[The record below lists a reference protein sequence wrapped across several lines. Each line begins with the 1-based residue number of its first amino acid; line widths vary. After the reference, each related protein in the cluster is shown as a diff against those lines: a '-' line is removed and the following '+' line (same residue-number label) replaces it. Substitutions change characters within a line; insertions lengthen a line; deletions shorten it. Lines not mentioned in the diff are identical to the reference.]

1 MIKKLFIGVLAVLL
15 MASMAEAM
23 EVSGKNIPESMTAG
37 DNSLILNGAGTRT
50 KMWMSIY
57 AAGLYLPEKMNNSQE
72 IINADIP
79 MAIKLHV
86 ISGFMSAEKMEN
98 ALLEGFEHST
108 NGNVA
113 PLKDRIDKFVNAQK
127 AELNKD
133 DILEYVYVPGQ
144 GVSVFSK
151 GKLATTVEG
160 LDFKKAVFG
169 IWLCD
174 EPCDENL
181 KEELLAK

>member
-15 MASMAEAM
+15 MNSMAEAR

-37 DNSLILNGAGTRT
+37 DNALILNGAGTRT

-57 AAGLYLPEKMNNSQE
+57 AAGLYLPEKMQNAQE
-72 IINADIP
+72 IISADIP
-79 MAIKLHV
+79 MAIKIHV

-98 ALLEGFEHST
+98 ALRDGFEKST
-108 NGNVA
+108 NGNLT
-113 PLKDRIDKFVNAQK
+113 PLKDRIEKFILAQK

-133 DILEYVYVPGQ
+133 DILEYVYIPGQ

-151 GKLATTVEG
+151 GKLTTTVEG
-160 LDFKKAVFG
+160 NDFKKAVFG

-174 EPCDENL
+174 DPCDEDL
-181 KEELLAK
+181 KEGLLNN